1 MVVTSDSPMKVMWV
15 SHYSCVPQYLTG
27 FYANLN
33 IEQSAQLK
41 IHYRVQKETMLW
53 ESSGFGDKD
62 YAFTY

>member
-1 MVVTSDSPMKVMWV
+1 VLW
-15 SHYSCVPQYLTG
+15 YLTG
-27 FYANLN
+27 FCANLN
-33 IEQSAQLK
+33 IEQSAELK